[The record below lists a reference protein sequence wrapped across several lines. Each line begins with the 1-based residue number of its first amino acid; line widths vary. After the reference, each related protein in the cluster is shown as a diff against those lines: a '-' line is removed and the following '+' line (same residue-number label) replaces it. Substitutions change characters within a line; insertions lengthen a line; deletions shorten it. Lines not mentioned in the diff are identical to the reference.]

1 MVING
6 PCLRCTP
13 HGDVNKENKEAN
25 RIEPRKTKRRETKK
39 KFTGSYTEVNLIN
52 VMNTMPWGPHFDHGL
67 GNSNSPKIHIL
78 FCKIIG
84 SK

>member
-6 PCLRCTP
+6 PCPRCTP

-25 RIEPRKTKRRETKK
+25 RIEPRKTKRRATKK

-52 VMNTMPWGPHFDHGL
+52 VMNTGCHGDL
-67 GNSNSPKIHIL
+67 SLITVLVIVIPQKFT
-78 FCKIIG
+78 FCFVK
-84 SK
+84 